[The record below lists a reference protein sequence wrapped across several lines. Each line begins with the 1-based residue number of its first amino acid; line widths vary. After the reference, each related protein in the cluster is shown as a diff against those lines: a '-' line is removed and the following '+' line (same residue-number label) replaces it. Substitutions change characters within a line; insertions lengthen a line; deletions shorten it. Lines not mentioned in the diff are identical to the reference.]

1 MKLFAVVTPSH
12 RLLYE
17 RFFVPSLDTDAF
29 ELNACQLE
37 QDGAGE
43 FLADDFNNCI
53 RFKLEK
59 ILESI
64 HQNPG
69 AILVWSDV
77 DIQFFGLQPGH
88 ILSNFDSTIDFVA
101 QRWSLA
107 TDEAC
112 GGFYAIRC
120 SPRTYEFFNEVR
132 NLARDRTGGKDQV
145 AINLALKSSPVH
157 INWRFFG
164 PEFYSRSHGIRIP
177 YNALLHHAT
186 CVVPNDY
193 VNQKISMLTN
203 LQDFNEWRP
212 LKKRFYVLKQLP
224 GALRRKFASLK

>member
-1 MKLFAVVTPSH
+1 MLSSPPSH

-17 RFFVPSLDTDAF
+17 RFFLRSLDTNAF
-29 ELNACQLE
+29 EPNACLLE

-64 HQNPG
+64 HQNQNPD

-77 DIQFFGLQPGH
+77 DIQFFGLRPDH
-88 ILSNFDSTIDFVA
+88 VFSYFDPTTDFVA
-101 QRWSLA
+101 QRWSFA
-107 TDEAC
+107 SDEAC

-120 SPRTYEFFNEVR
+120 SPKTYEFFSEVR
-132 NLARDRTGGKDQV
+132 TLARDRTGGKDQV
-145 AINLALKSSPVH
+145 ALNLALKSSPVH

-164 PEFYSRSHGIRIP
+164 PEFYSRSHGIRIVRIRHSFTTRL
-177 YNALLHHAT
+177 ALSPT
-186 CVVPNDY
+186 
-193 VNQKISMLTN
+193 IS
-203 LQDFNEWRP
+203 
-212 LKKRFYVLKQLP
+212 
-224 GALRRKFASLK
+224 